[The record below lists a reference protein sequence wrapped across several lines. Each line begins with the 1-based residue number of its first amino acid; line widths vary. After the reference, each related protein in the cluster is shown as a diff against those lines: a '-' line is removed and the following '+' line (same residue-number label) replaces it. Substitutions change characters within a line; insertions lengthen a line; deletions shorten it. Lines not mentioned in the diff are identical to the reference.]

1 MMRLRRHA
9 AWLLTLSA
17 MTVSAQPYSARRTAV
32 DGVSVVELADAS
44 RNTTVYIVPSVGNIA
59 YRMEVNGKNVFW
71 FPFDSVKD
79 FVAKPKLS
87 GNPFLA
93 PWANRLDEEAFYANG
108 KKYLLNPELD
118 NYGKDPNGQPIHGLL
133 IYASAWE
140 VISLSASADGA
151 HVTSRLE
158 FSRHADWMA
167 QFPFAHTIEMTYRLR
182 EGALE
187 VHTRIENTGAQTMPL
202 SVGYHP
208 YFQLHDA
215 PRDDWTVR
223 LAAENVWTLSDK
235 LIPTGETKPLS
246 TVLGDPGGLPLKGLF
261 LDHVLGGLV
270 RDSEGRASFS
280 VEGASQKIEVAC
292 GPKYRAA
299 VVYAP
304 TGKDQNFI
312 CFEPMSGIT
321 NAFNLAQRGIYKDLQ
336 TIPAG
341 QSWEES
347 YWIRPSGF

>member
-1 MMRLRRHA
+1 MIRLRRAA
-9 AWLLTLSA
+9 AWLPVFISMTL
-17 MTVSAQPYSARRTAV
+17 SAQPYAARKATV
-32 DGVSVVELADAS
+32 DGVSVIELSDAARHIRVE
-44 RNTTVYIVPSVGNIA
+44 IVRSVGNIA
-59 YRMEVNGKNVFW
+59 CRMDVNGKNVFW
-71 FPFDSVKD
+71 FPFESLKE
-79 FVAKPKLS
+79 FVASPKLC

-93 PWANRLDEEAFYANG
+93 PWANRLEENAFHANG
-108 KKYLLNPELD
+108 KKYLLSPGLGNFR
-118 NYGKDPNGQPIHGLL
+118 KDPNNQPIHGLL

-140 VISLSASADGA
+140 IVLLNANTESA

-158 FSRHADWMA
+158 FSRYADWMA

-182 EGALE
+182 GGSLE
-187 VHTRIENTGAQTMPL
+187 VHTRIDNLGAQTMPL

-235 LIPTGETKPLS
+235 LIPTGETKPIRE
-246 TVLGDPGGLPLKGLF
+246 VLGDPRNLPLKGLS
-261 LDHVLGGLV
+261 LDHVLGGLL
-270 RDSEGRASFS
+270 RDSDGGASFS
-280 VEGASQKIEVAC
+280 VEGAGQEIEVVY

-321 NAFNLAQRGIYKDLQ
+321 NAFNLAHRGIYKDLQ
-336 TIPAG
+336 TIPPG
-341 QSWEES
+341 QAWEES

>member
-1 MMRLRRHA
+1 MMQLRRHA
-9 AWLLTLSA
+9 VWLLTFIA
-17 MTVSAQPYSARRTAV
+17 MTVSAQPYSARKATV
-32 DGVSVVELADAS
+32 DGVSVVELSDAS
-44 RNTTVYIVPSVGNIA
+44 RNTSVSIAPSVGNIA
-59 YRMEVNGKNVFW
+59 YRMDVNGKNVFW

-79 FVAKPKLS
+79 FAADPKLS

-93 PWANRLDEEAFYANG
+93 PWANRLDADAFHANG
-108 KKYLLNPELD
+108 KKYLLNPALG
-118 NYGKDPNGQPIHGLL
+118 NFGKDPNNQPIHGLL

-140 VISLSASADGA
+140 VVSMTSDAGGA

-158 FSRHADWMA
+158 FWRYADWMA

-182 EGALE
+182 DGALE
-187 VHTRIENTGAQTMPL
+187 VHTRIDNIGAQTMPL

-215 PRDDWTVR
+215 PRDHWTVH
-223 LAAENVWTLSDK
+223 LAAENVWTLDDK
-235 LIPTGETKPLS
+235 LIPTGETKPVS
-246 TVLGDPGGLPLKGLF
+246 DVLGDPGNLPLKGLF
-261 LDHVLGGLV
+261 LDHVFGGLV
-270 RDSEGRASFS
+270 RDGDGLASFS
-280 VEGASQKIEVAC
+280 VQGASQKIEVAY
-292 GPKYRAA
+292 GPKYRTA

-321 NAFNLAQRGIYKDLQ
+321 NAFNLAHRGIYKDLQ

-341 QSWEES
+341 QTWEES